1 MYKLLSETFG
11 CHDFRLM
18 ADELPADNVNP
29 AMALAGLIVHDEM
42 LASGQAQSA
51 RYAKIK
57 ASVTAWDILKGLTPA
72 EFKMKYGCECRA
84 IAVPKK
90 MDEVIGPVV

>member
-1 MYKLLSETFG
+1 
-11 CHDFRLM
+11 M

-57 ASVTAWDILKGLTPA
+57 ASIEAWDRLKGLSTA
-72 EFKMKYGCECRA
+72 EFKARYGCDCNA
-84 IAVPKK
+84 NGAPKK
-90 MDEVIGPVV
+90 MDELVGAVI